1 MVTAATT
8 AQTDDC
14 RFESL
19 NRDKANFDRIYEL
32 PDPREYL
39 RVLGGLDYVI
49 PDLAKGILRS
59 LIARCARL
67 HGRRVKV
74 LDLGCSYGINAAL
87 VRFPLDMQRM
97 AHRYNN
103 TSMHGLS
110 TGDLLKLDANYFGS
124 WPEQVNASFSGLDVS
139 QAAIDYAKS
148 VGLIEGGIAANLEQG
163 DTTAEQRTALEDT
176 DIIVSTGCV
185 GYVTDKTFHRLLSMQ
200 KKGRAPWVASFV
212 LRMFPYDSIEA
223 ELAQHGLVTEKL
235 GGVTFVQRRFHS
247 EIELE
252 ATLAAVTARGLDPH
266 GKENDGLLHAELYV
280 SRPETEVRDNP
291 LSEIVSV
298 TSGENRRYGRRY
310 RWGSRKAR
318 LMQ

>member
-8 AQTDDC
+8 AQTDDR
-14 RFESL
+14 RFEDL
-19 NRDKANFDRIYEL
+19 NRGKANFDRIYEM

-49 PDLAKGILRS
+49 PDLAKGILRT
-59 LIARCARL
+59 LIARGARMN
-67 HGRRVKV
+67 GRRVKV
-74 LDLGCSYGINAAL
+74 LDIGCSYGINAAL

-97 AHRYNN
+97 AHRYNHA
-103 TSMHGLS
+103 SMHGLP
-110 TGDLLKLDANYFGS
+110 TDRLLKLDTNYFGS
-124 WPEQVNASFSGLDVS
+124 WPEQVNASFVGLDVS
-139 QAAIDYAKS
+139 AAAIDYAKS
-148 VGLIEGGIAANLEQG
+148 VGLIEDGVAANLEIDDIFPQ
-163 DTTAEQRTALEDT
+163 QHSALSDL

-185 GYVTDKTFHRLLSMQ
+185 GYVTERTFRRIFSIQ
-200 KKGRAPWVASFV
+200 KMGRSPWVVSFV
-212 LRMFPYDSIEA
+212 LRMFPYESIEQ

-247 EIELE
+247 ETELE
-252 ATLAAVTARGLDPH
+252 ATLNAVLARGLDPQ
-266 GKENDGLLHAELYV
+266 GKETEGLYHAELFV
-280 SRPETEVRDNP
+280 SRPESDIRDNP

>member
-8 AQTDDC
+8 AQAEDI

-59 LIARCARL
+59 LIARCARIR
-67 HGRRVKV
+67 GRRVKV

-103 TSMHGLS
+103 IAMHGLS
-110 TGDLLKLDANYFGS
+110 SDQLLKLDTKYFGA
-124 WPEQVNASFSGLDVS
+124 WPEQVNASFAGLDAS
-139 QAAIDYAKS
+139 PAAIDYAKS
-148 VGLIEGGIAANLEQG
+148 VGLIESGLCANLETDEPLREPG
-163 DTTAEQRTALEDT
+163 VLEDI
-176 DIIVSTGCV
+176 DIVVSTGCV
-185 GYVTDKTFHRLLSMQ
+185 GYVTEKTFRNLLSMQ
-200 KKGRAPWVASFV
+200 KIGRAPWVVSFV
-212 LRMFPYDSIEA
+212 LRMFPYDAIEA
-223 ELAQHGLVTEKL
+223 ELAQHGLVTEKF

-247 EIELE
+247 ESELE
-252 ATLAAVTARGLDPH
+252 ATLNALKARGLDPQ
-266 GKENDGLLHAELYV
+266 GKESEGLLHAELFV
-280 SRPETEVRDNP
+280 SRPKDDVRDNP
-291 LSEIVSV
+291 LSEIISV

-310 RWGSRKAR
+310 RWGPRKAR

>member
-1 MVTAATT
+1 MTAATT

-19 NRDKANFDRIYEL
+19 NRDKANFDRIYEM

-49 PDLAKGILRS
+49 PDLAKGVLRS
-59 LIARCARL
+59 LIARCALTR
-67 HGRRVKV
+67 GRRVRV

-87 VRFPLDMQRM
+87 TRFPIDMHRM
-97 AHRYNN
+97 AHRYN
-103 TSMHGLS
+103 TIPMHGLS
-110 TGDLLKLDANYFGS
+110 TDQLLKLDTKYFGA
-124 WPEQVNASFSGLDVS
+124 WPEQVNASFVGLDIS
-139 QAAIDYAKS
+139 APAIEYAKT
-148 VGLIEGGIAANLEQG
+148 VGLLEDGIAANLETSDPTPDQ
-163 DTTAEQRTALEDT
+163 AKILEDI
-176 DIIVSTGCV
+176 DLVVSTGCV
-185 GYVTDKTFHRLLSMQ
+185 GYVTDRTFQRVLALQ
-200 KKGRAPWVASFV
+200 KKGRAPWVVSFV

-247 EIELE
+247 ESELE
-252 ATLAAVTARGLDPH
+252 ATMNAVKDRGIDPH
-266 GKENDGLLHAELYV
+266 GKEAEGLFHAELFV
-280 SRPETEVRDNP
+280 SRPESDVRERP
-291 LSEIVSV
+291 LSDIISV
-298 TSGENRRYGRRY
+298 TSGEDRRYGRRY